1 MSAVFS
7 HSGCSLQGLLSGES
21 GTLMP
26 ECDMND
32 DGSCS
37 CTINASSGRY
47 IVIYD
52 STSIEVNA
60 VYVSSSDYCY
70 DGSEEDLTRM
80 CEMTG
85 AWTGNQP
92 DPEDFIEGNLT
103 SVVALCVHGHDC
115 LAMQLHIQITINSI
129 ILL

>member
-7 HSGCSLQGLLSGES
+7 HSGCSLQGLLSDES

-32 DGSCS
+32 DGSCN

-47 IVIYD
+47 SVMYD
-52 STSIEVNA
+52 STSVEANA
-60 VYVSSSDYCY
+60 VYVSSPDLCY

-85 AWTGNQP
+85 AWTGDEP
-92 DPEDFIEGNLT
+92 DPEDFTEGDAA
-103 SVVALCVHGHDC
+103 V
-115 LAMQLHIQITINSI
+115 I
-129 ILL
+129 

>member
-1 MSAVFS
+1 
-7 HSGCSLQGLLSGES
+7 
-21 GTLMP
+21 MP

-37 CTINASSGRY
+37 CTINASSVRNS
-47 IVIYD
+47 VMYD
-52 STSIEVNA
+52 STSIEANA
-60 VYVSSSDYCY
+60 VYVPSSGYCY

-80 CEMTG
+80 CQMTG

-103 SVVALCVHGHDC
+103 FVVAICVHGHDC
-115 LAMQLHIQITINSI
+115 LAMQFHIQITINSI
-129 ILL
+129 IL